1 MVKEVCYESLC
12 IEKKFL
18 SFVIGVEKYDV
29 LLFSIFLIKIEFLV
43 GLLVICVILSF
54 CNGGLLFVWFDF
66 LIVFFFGFD
75 KSLFL
80 YDVFLKNDERIE
92 GYRRLLVNSGDNWCF
107 DLLQLKDDLFRKMR
121 WFLMRRDEE
130 VDFIFRILMGSFF

>member
-12 IEKKFL
+12 IEKKVL
-18 SFVIGVEKYDV
+18 SFVIGVGKYDV

-43 GLLVICVILSF
+43 RLLVICVILSF

-66 LIVFFFGFD
+66 LNVFFFGFD

-107 DLLQLKDDLFRKMR
+107 DLL
-121 WFLMRRDEE
+121 
-130 VDFIFRILMGSFF
+130 

>member
-92 GYRRLLVNSGDNWCF
+92 GYRRLLVNSGDNCCF

>member
-12 IEKKFL
+12 IEKKVL
-18 SFVIGVEKYDV
+18 SFVIGVGKYDV

-54 CNGGLLFVWFDF
+54 CNDGLLFVWFDF

-92 GYRRLLVNSGDNWCF
+92 GNRRLLVNSGDNWCF